1 MQYSREIHPQFHE
14 IAFLLMFVRIL
25 LNLLLL
31 CIIYL
36 GLKFYRYLYEERY
49 QNEVEAPHDQ
59 KFLQL
64 LIHE

>member
-1 MQYSREIHPQFHE
+1 MQYSREIHPQFPE
-14 IAFLLMFVRIL
+14 IAFLLEFVRIL
-25 LNLLLL
+25 LNPLLL
-31 CIIYL
+31 CIVYL

-49 QNEVEAPHDQ
+49 QNEVEALHDQ